1 VRVAL
6 VCGRFRPDR
15 DGVADYVASLAEA
28 LPDAGVEA
36 VVAAAGPRRELE
48 AQGAVSLATRWDV
61 AGAAA
66 AARALRRLEVDL
78 VHVQFAPSAYGYS
91 PSVGLLPVGLGTVP
105 LVTTLHEYGWWS
117 WPSRVPPPAWD
128 LLEQRAPWDRETLTL
143 APSSA
148 RLVVTN
154 PVHAEVVRARLRR
167 EPEVIPIGP
176 NVEASLSG
184 VLPGDEREEVRA
196 AVRQDLGLPDNA
208 PLLVFFGF
216 VHPVKG
222 LRHLLDALPT
232 LLQRHPGTHLVIAGG
247 VESLA
252 LVGEEAAAFE
262 TELREQVTRLGLGRA
277 VTMTGWLPSSRVSR
291 LLAAGDVGVFP
302 YTHGVTGKAG
312 AVLAAQAHRLPVV
325 VTRADPPDP
334 LFVDGETALVVE
346 PRDSATL
353 LEAVDRLLSD
363 PGLAGRVAAAGRE
376 LAAER
381 SWDQVAA
388 AHARLYAEV
397 LAESR
402 EREAG
407 SAAR

>member
-1 VRVAL
+1 MRVAL

-15 DGVADYVASLAEA
+15 DGVADYVASLAAA
-28 LPDAGVEA
+28 LPDAGVEP
-36 VVAAAGPRRELE
+36 VVAAAGSRREL
-48 AQGAVSLATRWDV
+48 AAVGAVSLATRWDV

-66 AARALRRLEVDL
+66 ASRALRRLDVDL

-91 PSVGLLPVGLGTVP
+91 PSVGLLPVGLGPLP
-105 LVTTLHEYGWWS
+105 LVTTLHEYGWWA
-117 WPSRVPPPAWD
+117 WPARVPPPAWD

-143 APSSA
+143 APSSS

-184 VLPGDEREEVRA
+184 VLGPAEREEVRA
-196 AVRQDLGLPDNA
+196 SVRQDLGLPAGA

-222 LRHLLDALPT
+222 LRHVLDALPE
-232 LLQRHPGTHLVIAGG
+232 LLRRHPTAHLVIAGG

-262 TELREQVTRLGLGRA
+262 AELRGRVEELGLRRS

-302 YTHGVTGKAG
+302 YTHGVTAKAG

-325 VTRADPPDP
+325 VTHADPPDP
-334 LFVDGETALVVE
+334 LFVDGQTALLVR
-346 PRDSATL
+346 PRDAGTL
-353 LEAVDRLLSD
+353 GAALDRLLSD
-363 PGLAGRVAAAGRE
+363 RALAARLGAAGHA

-397 LAESR
+397 LAEQS
-402 EREAG
+402 EAAG
-407 SAAR
+407 ALR

>member
-15 DGVADYVASLAEA
+15 DGVADYVASLAGA
-28 LPDAGVEA
+28 LPDAGVDA

-48 AQGAVSLATRWDV
+48 SQGAVSIATRWDL

-66 AARALRRLEVDL
+66 AARALRRLRVDL

-91 PSVGLLPVGLGTVP
+91 PFVGLLPVALGSVP
-105 LVTTLHEYGWWS
+105 LVTTLHEYGWWA
-117 WPSRVPPPAWD
+117 WPGRVPPPAWD
-128 LLEQRAPWDRETLTL
+128 LLELRAPWDRETLLL
-143 APSSA
+143 APNSS

-167 EPEVIPIGP
+167 DPEVIPIGP
-176 NVEASLSG
+176 NIEASLSG
-184 VLPGDEREEVRA
+184 AVAEQDRSEVRA
-196 AVRQDLGLPDNA
+196 AVRRDLGLRPDA

-222 LRHLLDALPT
+222 LRYVLDAMPT
-232 LLQRHPGTHLVIAGG
+232 LLQRHPTAHLVIAGG

-252 LVGEEAAAFE
+252 LPGDEALEFE
-262 TELREQVTRLGLGRA
+262 SELREQIGRLGLRRS
-277 VTMTGWLPSSRVSR
+277 VTMTGWLPASRVSR
-291 LLAAGDVGVFP
+291 LLTAGDVGVFP
-302 YTHGVTGKAG
+302 YTHGVTAKAG

-334 LFVDGETALVVE
+334 LFVDGKTALLVE
-346 PRDSATL
+346 PRDTATVRVAL
-353 LEAVDRLLSD
+353 DRLLGD
-363 PGLAGRVAAAGRE
+363 PCLADRLAAAGQ
-376 LAAER
+376 AVASER

-388 AHARLYAEV
+388 AHADLYGRV
-397 LAESR
+397 LAEAA
-402 EREAG
+402 EAK
-407 SAAR
+407 AARAW

>member
-1 VRVAL
+1 MRVAL

-15 DGVADYVASLAEA
+15 DGVADYVASLADA

-36 VVAAAGPRRELE
+36 VIAAAGSRRELE
-48 AQGAVSLATRWDV
+48 KQGAVSIATRWDV

-91 PSVGLLPVGLGTVP
+91 PSIGLLPVGLGPVP

-117 WPSRVPPPAWD
+117 WPAQVPPPAWD

-143 APSSA
+143 APRSA

-176 NVEASLSG
+176 NIEASLSG
-184 VLPGDEREEVRA
+184 AVSADEREEVRA
-196 AVRQDLGLPDNA
+196 AVRQDLGLRPDA

-222 LRHLLDALPT
+222 LRYVLDALPT
-232 LLQRHPGTHLVIAGG
+232 LLARHPHAHLVIAGG

-252 LVGEEAAAFE
+252 LVQEEAASFE
-262 TELREQVTRLGLGRA
+262 AELREQVGRLGLRRA

-346 PRDSATL
+346 PRDAATL
-353 LEAVDRLLSD
+353 LAALDRLLAD
-363 PGLAGRVAAAGRE
+363 PGLAGRLAAAGHAV
-376 LAAER
+376 AADR
-381 SWDQVAA
+381 SWDQVSA
-388 AHARLYAEV
+388 AHAQLYAEV
-397 LAESR
+397 LADLR
-402 EREAG
+402 EREA
-407 SAAR
+407 ARAR